1 MLLGELVAEAD
12 LGLRW
17 LAPAEEERPI
27 RGVYVTDLLDPRRY
41 LHGGELV
48 LSGLMWWTGEESSE
62 RFVSAL
68 AGAGVAALA
77 CGTARLGDTPPD
89 LVAACERHGVPAVQ
103 VPLSVSFNTL
113 ADRVQPYAAP
123 RRELMAAVA
132 AGADLNHVLALAGGD
147 TGTDCWVLSA
157 IGSQVA
163 GSAALSE
170 AVCSRLAAELPRR
183 HPVPCTVRVP
193 ATTAGTGS
201 ADGADGPDGTF
212 LLWPVD
218 TGDAVEAARW
228 WVVVRHG
235 DDVEGREAVAADV
248 ATVVALVRG
257 RVEQARRIAER
268 AVQAVLPGLLDG
280 TAGAAEATSRLES
293 IGMSASDPVRV
304 VSLTAGD
311 AARSAALLRE
321 LAAAAGTLAVTAPLE
336 GAAVT
341 LFSAD
346 AAELSDLDVRV
357 RGLVDAAAARCDEDV
372 SVGISGV
379 QAATELRAAVEEAA
393 HARRLVESRGTATGS
408 ETRVATAEEL
418 RTHDVLL
425 ASVPEDLRRSYR
437 TRLLA
442 ELHDYDAQH
451 HSELVRTLDE
461 FLACSGSWARCA
473 QRLHVHVNTLRY
485 RLRRIEQITG
495 RDLGAFTT
503 RVDFY
508 LALRL
513 ERTTA

>member
-1 MLLGELVAEAD
+1 MLLGDLVADAD

-17 LAPAEEERPI
+17 LTPPGEDRPI

-68 AGAGVAALA
+68 AEAGVAAVA

-89 LVAACERHGVPAVQ
+89 LVTACERHGVPAVQ

-113 ADRVQPYAAP
+113 AERVQPHAAP

-157 IGSQVA
+157 VGAQVA

-170 AVCSRLAAELPRR
+170 EVCARLAAELPRR

-193 ATTAGTGS
+193 AAAGSPRG
-201 ADGADGPDGTF
+201 GGPSGEAF

-228 WVVVRHG
+228 WVVVRRG
-235 DDVEGREAVAADV
+235 DDAEGREAVAADV
-248 ATVVALVRG
+248 ATVVALVRS
-257 RVEQARRIAER
+257 RVDQARRIAGR

-280 TAGAAEATSRLES
+280 TAGAAEATARLES
-293 IGMSASDPVRV
+293 IGMSAGDPVRA

-311 AARSAALLRE
+311 SARSAALLRE
-321 LAAAAGTLAVTAPLE
+321 LAAAAGTLSVTAPLDE
-336 GAAVT
+336 AAVT

-346 AAELSDLDVRV
+346 GGDLSDLDVRL
-357 RGLVDAAAARCDEDV
+357 RGLVDAAAARWHADIA
-372 SVGISGV
+372 VGISGV

-393 HARRLVESRGTATGS
+393 HARRLVESREAAASGAD
-408 ETRVATAEEL
+408 TRVATAEEL

-437 TRLLA
+437 ARLLGQ
-442 ELHDYDAQH
+442 LHDYDAAH

-485 RLRRIEQITG
+485 RLRRIEQLTG
-495 RDLGAFTT
+495 RDLGAFAT

-513 ERTTA
+513 ERTAS

>member
-1 MLLGELVAEAD
+1 MLLGELVAESD

-17 LAPAEEERPI
+17 LTPAGEERPI

-48 LSGLMWWTGEESSE
+48 LSGLMWWTGEDSSE
-62 RFVSAL
+62 RFVRAL
-68 AGAGVAALA
+68 AEAGVAALA
-77 CGTARLGDTPPD
+77 CGTARMGDTPQD

-132 AGADLNHVLALAGGD
+132 AGADLEHVLALAGGD

-163 GSAALSE
+163 GSAALSD
-170 AVCSRLAAELPRR
+170 AVRSRLAAELPR
-183 HPVPCTVRVP
+183 HPVPRTVRAP
-193 ATTAGTGS
+193 AAAVGAGRTDGS
-201 ADGADGPDGTF
+201 DGPDGTF

-218 TGDAVEAARW
+218 TGDAVEVARW

-235 DDVEGREAVAADV
+235 DDAEGREAVAADV
-248 ATVVALVRG
+248 ATVVSLVRG
-257 RVEQARRIAER
+257 RVEQARRIAGR

-280 TAGAAEATSRLES
+280 TAGAAEVTSRLES
-293 IGMSASDPVRV
+293 IGMSASDPLRV

-336 GAAVT
+336 DGAVT
-341 LFSAD
+341 LFSAQAD
-346 AAELSDLDVRV
+346 ELSDLDVRV
-357 RGLVDAAAARCDEDV
+357 RGLVDAAAARCGEDLA
-372 SVGISGV
+372 VGISGV

-437 TRLLA
+437 ARLLA
-442 ELHDYDAQH
+442 ELHEYDAQH
-451 HSELVRTLDE
+451 HSELVRTLHE

-485 RLRRIEQITG
+485 RLRRVEQITG
-495 RDLGAFTT
+495 RDLGAFAT

-513 ERTTA
+513 ERTTP